1 MRGNRV
7 HEIGDINPKTMDRR
21 NDTGDSLQE
30 RDNIREMIGDRRL
43 GREISDLRR
52 KATDRGQMTREIR
65 SEAADRTPQKEGN
78 RQRTDDKRNQIGGS
92 RQNTSDR
99 IEQTE
104 DR

>member
-43 GREISDLRR
+43 GREISD
-52 KATDRGQMTREIR
+52 
-65 SEAADRTPQKEGN
+65 
-78 RQRTDDKRNQIGGS
+78 RQGTTNDSQ
-92 RQNTSDR
+92 
-99 IEQTE
+99 QTGDSGE
-104 DR
+104 SGD